1 MKFRK
6 ITAIAL
12 ILILALSVLSACAP
26 QRTADAG
33 EGISIVSTVFPSY
46 DFAREIT
53 AGTNAR
59 VTLLL
64 QPGEEVHSFD
74 PTSQDIIRV
83 SSADL
88 FLFVGGE
95 NDTWI
100 DGVLSGLDKSVN
112 TFRMMDYVTLYEE
125 ELVEG
130 MQADESHSHDHEHEH
145 EEGEEAHDH
154 EHEEGEEAHDH
165 EHEEGEEAH
174 DHEHEEGEEA
184 HDHEHEEGEG
194 HEWDEHV
201 WTAPVNAIAIVK
213 AMTAELVKIDPANAK
228 AYQANADAYVAQLE
242 ALDQSFWAVVNAAA
256 RKTVVFADRFPVRY
270 FVEEFGLEYYAA
282 FPGCSAE
289 TEPSAATV
297 ASLIDRVNAEGI
309 PVVFYIEMS
318 NQQMA
323 NTVAEATGAQTMLFH
338 TCHNVTKAEFENGE
352 SYLSLMQGNLL
363 TLQAA
368 LN

>member
-1 MKFRK
+1 MKLKK
-6 ITAIAL
+6 IAAFAL

-26 QRTADAG
+26 QEADATKN
-33 EGISIVSTVFPSY
+33 GISIVSTVFPSY
-46 DFAREIT
+46 DFARQIT
-53 AGTNAR
+53 AGTNAN
-59 VTLLL
+59 VSLLL

-83 SSADL
+83 QSADL
-88 FLFVGGE
+88 FLYVGGE
-95 NDTWI
+95 NDTWVE
-100 DGVLSGLDKSVN
+100 GVLGGLDKSVN
-112 TFRMMDYVTLYEE
+112 TFRMMDYVTLYDE

-130 MQADESHSHDHEHEH
+130 MQPEAEDPAATATAD
-145 EEGEEAHDH
+145 A
-154 EHEEGEEAHDH
+154 
-165 EHEEGEEAH
+165 
-174 DHEHEEGEEA
+174 
-184 HDHEHEEGEG
+184 

-213 AMTAELVKIDPANAK
+213 AMTAELTAIDPDNAA
-228 AYQANADAYVAQLE
+228 AYQANSDAYIKQLE
-242 ALDQSFWAVVNAAA
+242 ALDKSFRDVVDSAS

-270 FVEEFGLEYYAA
+270 FVEEFGLKYYAA

-297 ASLIDRVNAEGI
+297 ASLIDHVKAEKI

-323 NTVAEATGAQTMLFH
+323 NTVAEATGAQPMLFH
-338 TCHNVTKAEFENGE
+338 TCHNVTKAEFESGAT
-352 SYLSLMQGNLL
+352 YLSLMQNNVLAL
-363 TLQAA
+363 IAA

>member
-1 MKFRK
+1 MKLKK
-6 ITAIAL
+6 IAAFAL
-12 ILILALSVLSACAP
+12 ILVLALSVLSACAP
-26 QRTADAG
+26 KEAATAKD
-33 EGISIVSTVFPSY
+33 GISIVSTVFPSY
-46 DFAREIT
+46 DFARQIT
-53 AGTNAR
+53 AGTNAN

-83 SSADL
+83 QSADL
-88 FLFVGGE
+88 FLYVGGE
-95 NDTWI
+95 NDTWVE
-100 DGVLSGLDKSVN
+100 GVLGGLDKSVN
-112 TFRMMDYVTLYEE
+112 TFRMMDYVTLYDE

-130 MQADESHSHDHEHEH
+130 MQPEEEEESATEA
-145 EEGEEAHDH
+145 EGEA
-154 EHEEGEEAHDH
+154 
-165 EHEEGEEAH
+165 
-174 DHEHEEGEEA
+174 
-184 HDHEHEEGEG
+184 

-213 AMTAELVKIDPANAK
+213 AMTAELIAIDPDNAA
-228 AYQANADAYVAQLE
+228 AYQTNSDAYVKQLE
-242 ALDQSFWAVVNAAA
+242 ALDQSFRDVVDTAS

-270 FVEEFGLEYYAA
+270 FVEEFGLKYYAA

-297 ASLIDRVNAEGI
+297 ASLIDHVKAESI

-323 NTVAEATGAQTMLFH
+323 NTVAEATGAKTMLFH
-338 TCHNVTKAEFENGE
+338 TCHNVTKAEFESGE
-352 SYLSLMQGNLL
+352 TYLSLMENNVLAL
-363 TLQAA
+363 KAA